1 MIDAI
6 SPWIRKL
13 LALGLFILL
22 LWMGLSAGGA
32 VALGR
37 YKAHAEIK
45 ELREQYAQIMDRRVD
60 IPSLE
65 AHLSRIGA
73 SPTMQR
79 AVMTADSDRAAL
91 ARVQQVVRRIVE
103 SSGGQLLALNE
114 VSGNAASSP
123 LIGVQV
129 RLRIDE
135 ANLLPLVAALESA
148 TPRLRLDEISIVPR
162 QQPPDGSRAVDVTT
176 VARARWSNDD
186 GSKR

>member
-1 MIDAI
+1 MIDSI

-13 LALGLFILL
+13 LALGLLILL
-22 LWMGLSAGGA
+22 LWVGLSAGGA

-37 YKAHAEIK
+37 YKAYAEIK

-65 AHLSRIGA
+65 AHLSRVAA
-73 SPTMQR
+73 SPVMQR
-79 AVMTADSDRAAL
+79 AVVMADSDRAAL
-91 ARVQQVVRRIVE
+91 ARVQQVVRRVVE
-103 SSGGQLLALNE
+103 SSSGQLLALSE
-114 VSGNAASSP
+114 MSGNSVAAP

-162 QQPPDGSRAVDVTT
+162 QQPPGSSPAVDVTT
-176 VARARWSNDD
+176 VARARWSSDD
-186 GSKR
+186 GVKR